1 MAQLSHVNAWQC
13 APSAVS
19 LRKTPQPFL
28 GARVPIVTPRN
39 ARRYPRCLECWTATP
54 SVASTRCGKQSHA
67 GACRTGAAR
76 GMASWRPLTPE
87 LGRRSRRC
95 LACLVRA
102 IVCPPG
108 GTAISHNTS
117 RAGPCLPQLCSN
129 GYSVCTSVEYDQH
142 ILRIA
147 GRQHATMGMLI
158 LTQAWLS
165 IPAVMLRC
173 KPRLVGGS
181 VGAGTQRLKAA
192 APAELGA
199 GTQRLRRGQRSAPA
213 RKDPNLVQAP
223 AGLLSVSGTKCF
235 ACSCLGLC

>member
-1 MAQLSHVNAWQC
+1 MHGEQCSGRQGPSEVPFSVMAQLSHVNAWQC

-28 GARVPIVTPRN
+28 GARVPIVTPRI

-117 RAGPCLPQLCSN
+117 RAGPCLPQLCRN
-129 GYSVCTSVEYDQH
+129 GLFGVRAVNMTNTSC
-142 ILRIA
+142 A
-147 GRQHATMGMLI
+147 
-158 LTQAWLS
+158 
-165 IPAVMLRC
+165 
-173 KPRLVGGS
+173 
-181 VGAGTQRLKAA
+181 
-192 APAELGA
+192 
-199 GTQRLRRGQRSAPA
+199 
-213 RKDPNLVQAP
+213 
-223 AGLLSVSGTKCF
+223 
-235 ACSCLGLC
+235 